1 AYLTTSGSTGE
12 PKSVV
17 LSERQIVWTAEQ
29 VRASHKLSTR
39 DRGLTVLPFFH
50 VNAPVVSLCASLL
63 AGSTVVIA
71 ERFSRQRFWTW
82 VEQYQITWVSL
93 VPTIIAML
101 LETEKP
107 AFLPG
112 SLRFMRT
119 GSAALPPANLL
130 AFEER
135 FGIPLIETY

>member
-63 AGSTVVIA
+63 AGATIVIA
-71 ERFSRQRFWTW
+71 RHFSLRAFWLW
-82 VEQYQITWVSL
+82 VEQYQVTWESI
-93 VPTIIAML
+93 VPTIAFML
-101 LETEKP
+101 LKTEK
-107 AFLPG
+107 
-112 SLRFMRT
+112 
-119 GSAALPPANLL
+119 
-130 AFEER
+130 
-135 FGIPLIETY
+135 